1 MEMQSFIHLQIRRYA
16 LIIIALNPL
25 SKDLT
30 QNWWIKHP
38 RQLLKRPTKNRFKIR
53 IPAFTVFVNHRG
65 TDWEP
70 KKKPQLRVL
79 LALTHCFAATQSTFS
94 LLMEKANIMV
104 YKFLI
109 AGRNAKLAKLNS
121 IRIVKVHAEN
131 EFSARAMYS
140 GIPLIFLSCIPEGM
154 PA

>member
-1 MEMQSFIHLQIRRYA
+1 MKLQSFIHLQNWRSA
-16 LIIIALNPL
+16 LIITPLNPL
-25 SKDLT
+25 SKDLA

-38 RQLLKRPTKNRFKIR
+38 QQLLKRPTKNRFKIR

-94 LLMEKANIMV
+94 SLMEKANTMV

-121 IRIVKVHAEN
+121 IRIVKVQAEN

-140 GIPLIFLSCIPEGM
+140 GIPLVFLSCAPEG
-154 PA
+154 ALA